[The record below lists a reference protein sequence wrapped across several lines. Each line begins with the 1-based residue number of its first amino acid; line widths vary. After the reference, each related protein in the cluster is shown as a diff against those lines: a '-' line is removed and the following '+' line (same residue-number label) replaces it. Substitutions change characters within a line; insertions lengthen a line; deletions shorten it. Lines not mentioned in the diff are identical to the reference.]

1 MFSKTYT
8 RWLAGA
14 ALTLGLALSGT
25 LLATNTASA
34 QTPPSSATAALTPA
48 PATTPGAAMNPA
60 APGGRGGGPGGMGM
74 GMGREGG
81 RGPGGAGAAATAD
94 GATNAISRTTTFIT
108 LVKSDLTYATGKMD
122 TASVQSWITA
132 ADKLMT
138 QATTAQTAQQYG
150 PASAYA
156 EAAQAVAR
164 TAELAMQ
171 QALGAD
177 KLPSYSQQS
186 PGNGMHGPMDGAQAT
201 TTPTQAQSS
210 RELQHTYNTIVSQ
223 GAVIGT
229 NADAQSYLTQ
239 AQAAYK
245 TAYDSYQAGNY
256 TAAHQSSALAQS
268 LLRVVDSLQHVA
280 DAGTSADAPVTVPAP
295 NF

>member
-25 LLATNTASA
+25 LLATNPVSA
-34 QTPPSSATAALTPA
+34 QTPPSSATAIVTPA
-48 PATTPGAAMNPA
+48 PATTPGAATNPA
-60 APGGRGGGPGGMGM
+60 APGDRGGGPGGMGI
-74 GMGREGG
+74 GG
-81 RGPGGAGAAATAD
+81 KGGHGPGGAGAAATAD
-94 GATNAISRTTTFIT
+94 GATNAITRTNTFLT

-122 TASVQSWITA
+122 TASAQSWITA

-150 PASAYA
+150 QASAYA

-177 KLPSYSQQS
+177 KLPSYGQQS
-186 PGNGMHGPMDGAQAT
+186 AGNGMHGPLDGTQAT
-201 TTPTQAQSS
+201 TAPTQAQVS
-210 RELQHTYNTIVSQ
+210 RDLQRTYTSIVSQ
-223 GAVIGT
+223 GAVIGS

-245 TAYDSYQAGNY
+245 AAYDSYQAGNY

-280 DAGTSADAPVTVPAP
+280 AAGTSADAPVTVPAP